1 MVLVPTCKATSR
13 GWPDDTTAPLT
24 VSVADDTASVGVGVT
39 ASVSVAYGTAAV

>member
-24 VSVADDTASVGVGVT
+24 VSVADDTASVGVT